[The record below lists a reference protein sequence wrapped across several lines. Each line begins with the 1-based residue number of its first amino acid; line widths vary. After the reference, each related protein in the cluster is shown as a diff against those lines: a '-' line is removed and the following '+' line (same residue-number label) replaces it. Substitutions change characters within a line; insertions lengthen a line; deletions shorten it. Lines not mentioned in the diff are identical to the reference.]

1 MFLCR
6 SFSWPETKVAAPKS
20 ASAQTKAYRDRQEG
34 FMEQQNSITMRRVGS
49 LTLPRVQI
57 YEATKM
63 TQFAEGL
70 NLVGRS
76 WLETASGWRLDSE
89 LNLHG
94 FVANDLISLDQGSY
108 PDVTV
113 AVFRSFLDPDD
124 FPDRAYKHFGAAGH
138 FGRKGHSPVEFRT
151 GGKAIFHYLVDSTG
165 KNVTRFSVAGVSFD
179 RYAKHARAGKINA
192 SFGTTVG
199 HVPPK

>member
-1 MFLCR
+1 MITPDHDPVPVMFLCR
-6 SFSWPETKVAAPKS
+6 SFSCPETKVAAPKS

-124 FPDRAYKHFGAAGH
+124 FPDRAYKHFGAAGP
-138 FGRKGHSPVEFRT
+138 FGRKGHSQIEFPT
-151 GGKAIFHYLVDSTG
+151 GGKEIFDYEGNSTG
-165 KNVTRFSVAGVSFD
+165 RNVAGFDVAGVRSD
-179 RYAKHARAGKINA
+179 RDSN
-192 SFGTTVG
+192 
-199 HVPPK
+199 

>member
-1 MFLCR
+1 
-6 SFSWPETKVAAPKS
+6 
-20 ASAQTKAYRDRQEG
+20 
-34 FMEQQNSITMRRVGS
+34 MEQQNSITIRPVGS

-138 FGRKGHSPVEFRT
+138 FGRKGHSQVEFRT
-151 GGKAIFHYLVDSTG
+151 GGKAIFDYEVDSTG
-165 KNVTRFSVAGVSFD
+165 RNVPSFSVAGVSFD
-179 RYAKHARAGKINA
+179 RYANQDGQGKIIA
-192 SFGTTVG
+192 PCGTTVG
-199 HVPPK
+199 HIPPNLRLSLGLNYSPGTLLC

>member
-1 MFLCR
+1 MITPDHDPVPVMFLCR
-6 SFSWPETKVAAPKS
+6 SFSCPETKVAAPKS

-34 FMEQQNSITMRRVGS
+34 FMEQQNSITIRPVGS

-76 WLETASGWRLDSE
+76 WLETASGWRLDSS

-108 PDVTV
+108 PDV
-113 AVFRSFLDPDD
+113 AVDGFRSFLDPADL
-124 FPDRAYKHFGAAGH
+124 PDRAYKHFGAAGH
-138 FGRKGHSPVEFRT
+138 FGRKGHNQVEVRT
-151 GGKAIFHYLVDSTG
+151 GGEAHL
-165 KNVTRFSVAGVSFD
+165 
-179 RYAKHARAGKINA
+179 
-192 SFGTTVG
+192 TV
-199 HVPPK
+199 